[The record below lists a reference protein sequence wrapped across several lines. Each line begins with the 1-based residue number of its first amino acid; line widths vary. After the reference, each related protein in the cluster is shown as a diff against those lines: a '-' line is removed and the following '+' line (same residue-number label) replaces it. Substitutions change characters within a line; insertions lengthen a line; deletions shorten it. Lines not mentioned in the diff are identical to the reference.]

1 MALYSKLEVV
11 NRAIG
16 LLGQLPVNDLNTP
29 HPAVPGALQLLELS
43 NKTVQSKKWWFNLEK
58 TTLIP
63 QADNNRILVPNDVA
77 AIDAVAK
84 RLNVAQRGRYLYNMD
99 TGTYEFTSPVP
110 VVLHRVVPF
119 DELPPVAA
127 NYVLT
132 QTLLRVQA
140 SIDGD
145 GPRYRDL
152 VAEDN
157 DARASLH
164 AENTRASQ
172 TNLLDRHGVQTGLY
186 RVNQQ
191 SPFQYRR

>member
-1 MALYSKLEVV
+1 MALYSKLDVV

-16 LLGQLPVNDLNTP
+16 LLGQLPVNDLTTP
-29 HPAVPGALQLLELS
+29 HPGVPVALHHLEMS

-63 QADNNRILVPNDVA
+63 QVGNLRILVPNDVA
-77 AIDAVAK
+77 AVDAVEK
-84 RLNVAQRGRYLYNMD
+84 KLNVGQRGRYLYNMD
-99 TGTYEFTSPVP
+99 TGTYEFTAPVD

-119 DELPPVAA
+119 DELPPSAA
-127 NYVLT
+127 NYVMT

-152 VAEDN
+152 ATEDAKAE
-157 DARASLH
+157 ATLH
-164 AENTRASQ
+164 AENTRAAQ
-172 TNLLDRHGVQTGLY
+172 TNLLDRHGVQVGMY
-186 RVNQQ
+186 RINQQ